1 MPVPMGAVF
10 GDDAQACTTHRTNTI
25 ASLTPKISPASKA
38 GHLVTHL
45 SPCGASELP
54 ASIPAASSRLRCCRA
69 GVRGRGG
76 GRRHPLPQPA
86 GARPLPA
93 GLSGSRSP
101 GGATQGWAGLGRAAA
116 SPARAGSSAAAGCGA
131 WARGR
136 PPAAAPGA
144 RAPARCPRA
153 RAGGERLCPGPPER
167 DGGGTL
173 PGRPPG
179 APRLARRPPPAL
191 RGGGPG
197 CPALRR
203 APAPR
208 HLPQRQD
215 NVSHYDIFLLDG
227 SEEELYVGARDWVLA
242 LAVGTPGS
250 IRAKASI
257 MWGPTDEKTSECAFK
272 KKSQETECFNFIR
285 VLVALNQTHL
295 YACGTYAFSPACT
308 YIHLE
313 NFTLVA
319 GGRGQSFLDGKGQ
332 CPFDPQHTYTALLVD
347 GELYAG
353 TMNNFQGNEPIISRS
368 LGTRTL
374 LKTDAFLRWLSADAA
389 FVASFSIPG
398 DDKVYFFF
406 EETADEFD
414 FFERLLVPRVARVC
428 KSDVGGDKVL
438 QKKWTTF
445 LKAQLECSQAGRFPF
460 NVIHHAFAL
469 PRRHGGADF
478 YAVFTS
484 QWQAGTAG
492 SAAVCA
498 YRQEDLE
505 KVFEGKY
512 KELNKE
518 SSRWTVYSGPDMSP
532 RPGSCS
538 MGASSDKALSFMK
551 DHFLMDGKVSPLQ
564 GQPLLV
570 KSDVTYTRI
579 AVHETRGVRG
589 TPYRVMFLATAE
601 GFLHKAVQL
610 SEGAHIVE
618 SIQLFAVPEP
628 VRNLLLAPGKG
639 ILYVGYSRGVLQ
651 VPLANCSL
659 HRSCAECVLARDPYC
674 AWHSPQG
681 SCQPARLAP
690 ENTSAWLQDVETG
703 SPVTSCHRG
712 RSAAVPRSRGAPEG
726 PAVQG
731 LSPPLN
737 AVVQLPCP
745 HHSSLATYSWQQPD
759 GARGHTVLQPD
770 RTLVLVM
777 QPGMAGTY
785 KCQATENGY
794 TWTVAHYQLG
804 DSGGAAPGQRG
815 SAPRS
820 YWPEL
825 VTVAVLLAVTLA
837 MAAGLALAACR
848 DQLRA
853 RSKVRGCGAPHS
865 PPARHREKV
874 PLNGGTGEPPAP
886 GGAAEE
892 EEEDEGSQACCL
904 QLDGDVDVENNRLHV
919 PAGDTA

>member
-1 MPVPMGAVF
+1 MAEAGMVVGLSWGA
-10 GDDAQACTTHRTNTI
+10 A
-25 ASLTPKISPASKA
+25 LPPPAM
-38 GHLVTHL
+38 
-45 SPCGASELP
+45 
-54 ASIPAASSRLRCCRA
+54 PAALRLLC
-69 GVRGRGG
+69 GVVV
-76 GRRHPLPQPA
+76 
-86 GARPLPA
+86 
-93 GLSGSRSP
+93 
-101 GGATQGWAGLGRAAA
+101 
-116 SPARAGSSAAAGCGA
+116 
-131 WARGR
+131 
-136 PPAAAPGA
+136 PAAL
-144 RAPARCPRA
+144 
-153 RAGGERLCPGPPER
+153 LCSAEP
-167 DGGGTL
+167 L
-173 PGRPPG
+173 
-179 APRLARRPPPAL
+179 PRLAFPSGDPRRTL
-191 RGGGPG
+191 T
-197 CPALRR
+197 
-203 APAPR
+203 
-208 HLPQRQD
+208 HFSQD
-215 NVSHYDIFLLDG
+215 NVSHYDIFLLDE
-227 SEEELYVGARDWVLA
+227 SEEQLYVGARDWLLA

-257 MWGPTDEKTSECAFK
+257 RWGPTDVKTSECTFK
-272 KKSQETECFNFIR
+272 KKSKETECFNFIR

-313 NFTLVA
+313 SFTLDS
-319 GGRGQSFLDGKGQ
+319 GRGQSFLDGKGQ

-389 FVASFSIPG
+389 FVASFSLPG

-414 FFERLLVPRVARVC
+414 FFEKLLVPRVARVC

-445 LKAQLECSQAGRFPF
+445 LKAQLECSESGHFPF

-469 PRRHGGADF
+469 PRHDGRTVF

-484 QWQAGTAG
+484 QWQAGRAG

-498 YRQEDLE
+498 YSQEDLE

-518 SSRWTVYSGPDMSP
+518 SSRWIVYSGPDMSP

-551 DHFLMDGKVSPLQ
+551 DHFLMDGKVSPFQ
-564 GQPLLV
+564 KQPLLV

-579 AVHETRGVRG
+579 TVHETHDVLG
-589 TPYRVMFLATAE
+589 TPCRVMFLATDK
-601 GFLHKAVQL
+601 GFLHKAVEL
-610 SEGAHIVE
+610 EGVEGAHIVE
-618 SIQLFAVPEP
+618 SIQLFAAPEP
-628 VRNLLLAPGKG
+628 VKNLLLAPGKG

-674 AWHSPQG
+674 AWHSPRG
-681 SCQPARLAP
+681 ACLRAHLATDNKS
-690 ENTSAWLQDVETG
+690 EWLQDVKNG
-703 SPVTSCHRG
+703 RPDAVCHRG
-712 RSAAVPRSRGAPEG
+712 RSAAMPRSWGAPED

-745 HHSSLATYSWQQPD
+745 RRSALATYSWQQP
-759 GARGHTVLQPD
+759 GSAQGHTVLQPD
-770 RTLVLVM
+770 HTLVVIM
-777 QPGMAGTY
+777 QQGMAGTY
-785 KCQATENGY
+785 TCQATENDY
-794 TWTVAHYQLG
+794 TWTVARYQLR
-804 DSGGAAPGQRG
+804 DSGGAQLGEVG
-815 SAPRS
+815 SPPRS
-820 YWPEL
+820 YWSQF
-825 VTVAVLLAVTLA
+825 VTVTVLLAVTLA
-837 MAAGLALAACR
+837 GAACLALMAYR

-853 RSKVRGCGAPHS
+853 RSKVRGCSTPHS
-865 PPARHREKV
+865 PPSRQREKV
-874 PLNGGTGEPPAP
+874 PLNGGTAEPPAP
-886 GGAAEE
+886 GAATEE

-904 QLDGDVDVENNRLHV
+904 QLGGDVDVDNNRLHV

>member
-1 MPVPMGAVF
+1 MPGPRLRA
-10 GDDAQACTTHRTNTI
+10 A
-25 ASLTPKISPASKA
+25 PSPRQPFAKWEIR
-38 GHLVTHL
+38 GRVTYFL
-45 SPCGASELP
+45 CSQGASVPAKQGAEHSAALP
-54 ASIPAASSRLRCCRA
+54 GLHVPLGCSGDGRGRDAGGTLVGRIPAAP
-69 GVRGRGG
+69 
-76 GRRHPLPQPA
+76 RHA
-86 GARPLPA
+86 HRP
-93 GLSGSRSP
+93 
-101 GGATQGWAGLGRAAA
+101 
-116 SPARAGSSAAAGCGA
+116 SA
-131 WARGR
+131 
-136 PPAAAPGA
+136 
-144 RAPARCPRA
+144 
-153 RAGGERLCPGPPER
+153 
-167 DGGGTL
+167 
-173 PGRPPG
+173 
-179 APRLARRPPPAL
+179 AL
-191 RGGGPG
+191 RGGGAR

-203 APAPR
+203 APAPPR
-208 HLPQRQD
+208 LPQRQD
-215 NVSHYDIFLLDG
+215 NISHYDIFLLDE
-227 SEEELYVGARDWVLA
+227 SEEELYVGARDWLLA

-257 MWGPTDEKTSECAFK
+257 MWGATDEKTSECAFK

-295 YACGTYAFSPACT
+295 YVCGTYAFSPACT

-313 NFTLVA
+313 NFTLVPS
-319 GGRGQSFLDGKGQ
+319 GRGQPFLDGKGQ
-332 CPFDPQHTYTALLVD
+332 CPFDPKHTYTALLVD

-389 FVASFSIPG
+389 FVASFSIPE

-414 FFERLLVPRVARVC
+414 FFEKLLVPRVARVC
-428 KSDVGGDKVL
+428 KSDVGGEKLL

-445 LKAQLECSQAGRFPF
+445 LKAQLVCSQTGHFPF
-460 NVIHHAFAL
+460 NVIHHTFAL
-469 PRRHGGADF
+469 LRHDGRADF

-484 QWQAGTAG
+484 QWQAGRAG

-551 DHFLMDGKVSPLQ
+551 DHFLMDGKVSPMR

-579 AVHETRGVRG
+579 TVHETRGVSG
-589 TPYRVMFLATAE
+589 TTYRVMFLATAD
-601 GFLHKAVQL
+601 GLLHKAVEL
-610 SEGAHIVE
+610 SGGAHIVE
-618 SIQLFAVPEP
+618 SIQLFARPEP
-628 VRNLLLAPGKG
+628 VKNLLLAPGKG

-674 AWHSPQG
+674 AWHSPEG
-681 SCQPARLAP
+681 SCLPAHLAT
-690 ENTSAWLQDVETG
+690 ESRSAWLQDIETG
-703 SPVTSCHRG
+703 SPGTLCQRG
-712 RSAAVPRSRGAPEG
+712 RSAAMPRSWGAPED

-731 LSPPLN
+731 LSPRLN
-737 AVVQLPCP
+737 AVVPLPCP
-745 HHSSLATYSWQQPD
+745 RRSALATYSWQQPS

-770 RTLVLVM
+770 HTLVVIV
-777 QPGMAGTY
+777 QRGTAGTY
-785 KCQATENGY
+785 TCQATENGY
-794 TWTVAHYQLG
+794 TWTVAQYQLRDFGG
-804 DSGGAAPGQRG
+804 DGMDRG
-815 SAPRS
+815 TPRS
-820 YWPEL
+820 YWLEF
-825 VTVAVLLAVTLA
+825 VTVTVLLAVTLTV
-837 MAAGLALAACR
+837 AACLALLTYR

-853 RSKVRGCGAPHS
+853 RSKVRGCSTPHS
-865 PPARHREKV
+865 PPARPREKV

-886 GGAAEE
+886 GAATEE

-904 QLDGDVDVENNRLHV
+904 QLDGDIDVDNNRLHV
-919 PAGDTA
+919 PAGDRA

>member
-1 MPVPMGAVF
+1 MSRWAALGMGEAGMVV
-10 GDDAQACTTHRTNTI
+10 GPSWG
-25 ASLTPKISPASKA
+25 ASL
-38 GHLVTHL
+38 
-45 SPCGASELP
+45 
-54 ASIPAASSRLRCCRA
+54 
-69 GVRGRGG
+69 
-76 GRRHPLPQPA
+76 
-86 GARPLPA
+86 
-93 GLSGSRSP
+93 
-101 GGATQGWAGLGRAAA
+101 
-116 SPARAGSSAAAGCGA
+116 
-131 WARGR
+131 
-136 PPAAAPGA
+136 
-144 RAPARCPRA
+144 
-153 RAGGERLCPGPPER
+153 
-167 DGGGTL
+167 
-173 PGRPPG
+173 
-179 APRLARRPPPAL
+179 PPPAM
-191 RGGGPG
+191 PA
-197 CPALRR
+197 ALRLLCGVVV
-203 APAPR
+203 PAALLCAEPLPR
-208 HLPQRQD
+208 VTFPSGDPRRTLTHFSQD
-215 NVSHYDIFLLDG
+215 NVSHYDIFLLDE

-242 LAVGTPGS
+242 LTVGTPGS

-257 MWGPTDEKTSECAFK
+257 MWGPTDEKTSQCAFK

-295 YACGTYAFSPACT
+295 YVCGTYAFSPACT

-313 NFTLVA
+313 NFTLVPS
-319 GGRGQSFLDGKGQ
+319 GRGQPFLDGKGQ

-389 FVASFSIPG
+389 FVASFSAPE

-414 FFERLLVPRVARVC
+414 FFEKLLVPRVARVC

-445 LKAQLECSQAGRFPF
+445 LKAQLVCSQAGRFPF

-469 PRRHGGADF
+469 LRHDGRADF

-484 QWQAGTAG
+484 QWQAGRAG

-518 SSRWTVYSGPDMSP
+518 SSRWTVYSGPNMSP

-551 DHFLMDGKVSPLQ
+551 DHFLMDGKVSPTQ

-579 AVHETRGVRG
+579 TVHETRGVSG
-589 TPYRVMFLATAE
+589 TTYRVMFLATAE
-601 GFLHKAVQL
+601 GFLHKAVEL
-610 SEGAHIVE
+610 SGGAHIVE
-618 SIQLFAVPEP
+618 SIQLFAKPEP
-628 VRNLLLAPGKG
+628 VKNLLLAPGKG

-674 AWHSPQG
+674 AWHSPEG
-681 SCQPARLAP
+681 SCRPARLAT
-690 ENTSAWLQDVETG
+690 EDKSAWLQDVETG
-703 SPVTSCHRG
+703 SPVTTCHRG
-712 RSAAVPRSRGAPEG
+712 RSAAMPRSWGAPED

-731 LSPPLN
+731 LSPRLN
-737 AVVQLPCP
+737 AVVPLPCP
-745 HHSSLATYSWQQPD
+745 RHSALATYSWQQPS

-770 RTLVLVM
+770 HTLVVIM
-777 QPGMAGTY
+777 QQGMAGTY

-794 TWTVAHYQLG
+794 TWTVAHYQLRDSDG
-804 DSGGAAPGQRG
+804 DSLDKEGLARG
-815 SAPRS
+815 SSGPGTPRS
-820 YWPEL
+820 YWLEF
-825 VTVAVLLAVTLA
+825 VTVTVLLAVTLTV
-837 MAAGLALAACR
+837 AACLALLAYR

-853 RSKVRGCGAPHS
+853 RSKVRGCSTPHS
-865 PPARHREKV
+865 PPSRPREKV
-874 PLNGGTGEPPAP
+874 PLNGGTREPPAP
-886 GGAAEE
+886 GAATEE
-892 EEEDEGSQACCL
+892 EEEDEGSHACCL
-904 QLDGDVDVENNRLHV
+904 QLDGAIDVDNNRLHV
-919 PAGDTA
+919 PAGNTA

>member
-1 MPVPMGAVF
+1 MVVGPSWGA
-10 GDDAQACTTHRTNTI
+10 A
-25 ASLTPKISPASKA
+25 LPPPAM
-38 GHLVTHL
+38 
-45 SPCGASELP
+45 
-54 ASIPAASSRLRCCRA
+54 PAALRLLC
-69 GVRGRGG
+69 GVVV
-76 GRRHPLPQPA
+76 
-86 GARPLPA
+86 
-93 GLSGSRSP
+93 
-101 GGATQGWAGLGRAAA
+101 
-116 SPARAGSSAAAGCGA
+116 
-131 WARGR
+131 
-136 PPAAAPGA
+136 PAAL
-144 RAPARCPRA
+144 
-153 RAGGERLCPGPPER
+153 LCAEP
-167 DGGGTL
+167 L
-173 PGRPPG
+173 
-179 APRLARRPPPAL
+179 PRLAFPSGDPRRTL
-191 RGGGPG
+191 T
-197 CPALRR
+197 
-203 APAPR
+203 
-208 HLPQRQD
+208 HFSQD
-215 NVSHYDIFLLDG
+215 NVSHYDIFLLDD
-227 SEEELYVGARDWVLA
+227 SEEQLYVGARDWLLA
-242 LAVGTPGS
+242 LTVGTPGS

-257 MWGPTDEKTSECAFK
+257 RWGPTDEKTSECAFK

-313 NFTLVA
+313 SFTLA
-319 GGRGQSFLDGKGQ
+319 SGRGQSFLDGKGQ

-389 FVASFSIPG
+389 FVASFSLPG

-445 LKAQLECSQAGRFPF
+445 LKAQLECSEPGHFPF

-469 PRRHGGADF
+469 PRHNGSADF

-484 QWQAGTAG
+484 QWQAGRAG

-498 YRQEDLE
+498 YRQKDLE
-505 KVFEGKY
+505 EVFEGKY

-538 MGASSDKALSFMK
+538 MTASMDKALSFMK
-551 DHFLMDGKVSPLQ
+551 DHFLMDGKVSPLR

-579 AVHETRGVRG
+579 TVHETRVRG
-589 TPYRVMFLATAE
+589 TPYRVMFLATGGVIWRAQRVTHPTLPLAPKPQQCPPCSTDK
-601 GFLHKAVQL
+601 GLLHKAVEL
-610 SEGAHIVE
+610 PGGAHIVE
-618 SIQLFAVPEP
+618 SIQLFAAPEP
-628 VRNLLLAPGKG
+628 VKNLLLAPGKG

-674 AWHSPQG
+674 AWHSPG
-681 SCQPARLAP
+681 GACLPAHLAT
-690 ENTSAWLQDVETG
+690 ENKSAWLQDVERGRPDT
-703 SPVTSCHRG
+703 VCHRG
-712 RSAAVPRSRGAPEG
+712 RSAAMPRSWGAPED

-737 AVVQLPCP
+737 TVVQLLCP
-745 HHSSLATYSWQQPD
+745 RRSALATYSWQQP
-759 GARGHTVLQPD
+759 GSAQGHTVLQPD
-770 RTLVLVM
+770 HTLVVVM
-777 QPGMAGTY
+777 QQGMEGTY
-785 KCQATENGY
+785 TCQATENGY
-794 TWTVAHYQLG
+794 TWTVARYQLR
-804 DSGGAAPGQRG
+804 DSGGAQLGREGPP
-815 SAPRS
+815 PRS
-820 YWPEL
+820 YWSQF
-825 VTVAVLLAVTLA
+825 VTVTVLLAVTLA
-837 MAAGLALAACR
+837 GAACLALMAYR

-853 RSKVRGCGAPHS
+853 RSKVRGCSTPHS
-865 PPARHREKV
+865 PPARQREKV

-886 GGAAEE
+886 GAATEE

-904 QLDGDVDVENNRLHV
+904 QLGGDVDVDNNRLHV

>member
-1 MPVPMGAVF
+1 MVVGPSWGA
-10 GDDAQACTTHRTNTI
+10 A
-25 ASLTPKISPASKA
+25 LPPPAM
-38 GHLVTHL
+38 
-45 SPCGASELP
+45 
-54 ASIPAASSRLRCCRA
+54 PAALRLLC
-69 GVRGRGG
+69 GVVV
-76 GRRHPLPQPA
+76 
-86 GARPLPA
+86 
-93 GLSGSRSP
+93 
-101 GGATQGWAGLGRAAA
+101 
-116 SPARAGSSAAAGCGA
+116 
-131 WARGR
+131 
-136 PPAAAPGA
+136 PAAL
-144 RAPARCPRA
+144 
-153 RAGGERLCPGPPER
+153 LCAEP
-167 DGGGTL
+167 L
-173 PGRPPG
+173 
-179 APRLARRPPPAL
+179 PRLAFPSGDPRRTL
-191 RGGGPG
+191 T
-197 CPALRR
+197 
-203 APAPR
+203 
-208 HLPQRQD
+208 HFSQD
-215 NVSHYDIFLLDG
+215 NVSHYDIFLLDE
-227 SEEELYVGARDWVLA
+227 SEEELYVGARDWLLA
-242 LAVGTPGS
+242 LTVGTPGS

-257 MWGPTDEKTSECAFK
+257 KWGPTDEKTSKCAFK

-313 NFTLVA
+313 SFTLTS
-319 GGRGQSFLDGKGQ
+319 GRGQSFLDGKGQ

-374 LKTDAFLRWLSADAA
+374 LKTDDFLRWLSADAA
-389 FVASFSIPG
+389 FVASFSLPR

-406 EETADEFD
+406 EETAEEFD

-445 LKAQLECSQAGRFPF
+445 LKAQLECSEPGHFPF

-469 PRRHGGADF
+469 PCNDSDGDGCADF

-484 QWQAGTAG
+484 QWQAGRAG

-505 KVFEGKY
+505 EVFEGKY

-538 MGASSDKALSFMK
+538 MGASSDMALSFMK
-551 DHFLMDGKVSPLQ
+551 NHFLMDGKVSPLH

-579 AVHETRGVRG
+579 TVHETHGVLG
-589 TPYRVMFLATAE
+589 TKYRVMFLATDK
-601 GFLHKAVQL
+601 GLLHKAVEL
-610 SEGAHIVE
+610 PESAHIVE
-618 SIQLFAVPEP
+618 SIQLFAAPEP
-628 VRNLLLAPGKG
+628 VKNLLLAPGKG

-659 HRSCAECVLARDPYC
+659 HQSCAECVLARDPYC
-674 AWHSPQG
+674 AWHSPG
-681 SCQPARLAP
+681 GACLPAHLAS
-690 ENTSAWLQDVETG
+690 ENKSEWLQDVESG
-703 SPVTSCHRG
+703 RPDAMCHRG
-712 RSAAVPRSRGAPEG
+712 RSAAMPRSWGAPED

-745 HHSSLATYSWQQPD
+745 RRSALATYSWQQP
-759 GARGHTVLQPD
+759 GSAQGHTVVQPD
-770 RTLVLVM
+770 HTLVVIM
-777 QPGMAGTY
+777 QQGMEGTY
-785 KCQATENGY
+785 TCQATENGY
-794 TWTVAHYQLG
+794 TWTVARYQLR
-804 DSGGAAPGQRG
+804 DSGPAQLGQE
-815 SAPRS
+815 SSLPRS
-820 YWPEL
+820 YWSQF
-825 VTVAVLLAVTLA
+825 VTVTVLLAVTLA
-837 MAAGLALAACR
+837 GAACLALMAYR

-853 RSKVRGCGAPHS
+853 RSKVRGCSTPHS
-865 PPARHREKV
+865 PPSRQREKV
-874 PLNGGTGEPPAP
+874 PLNGGAGEPPAP
-886 GGAAEE
+886 GAATEE

-904 QLDGDVDVENNRLHV
+904 QLGGDVDVDNNRLHV